1 MWALQG
7 RFENGQ
13 ITLGQGEWNSRF
25 MDQLFQFPDPLTHDD
40 LVDAFAYTDQLA
52 KVAYN
57 YDFEIDDLEVL
68 DAVTGY

>member
-1 MWALQG
+1 
-7 RFENGQ
+7 
-13 ITLGQGEWNSRF
+13 